1 MAEAIGIA
9 AAALQFLGTTKA
21 CLSAFQDFQQNTP
34 EAHRVLK
41 LRLETEAMRFREWCE
56 LFDIQATATTEAGDI
71 EALQERLHHLLRFD
85 NENVAALIVNAI
97 KDMERIFKKAREKF
111 SPIED
116 DDRKLLS
123 IAQKPSVKRERQRFF
138 TRVFHSR
145 NKSIRQSGEKTA
157 IGVSESSPSLRS
169 RASSVYLGAKWLALD
184 KKAFTSMLDDI
195 TAVNNC
201 LNTFLSESSRATIRR
216 RVQADLLQNNQ
227 LETLSVK
234 DGLPNFTEI
243 ERLAKIKEEVQ
254 TEKLIEDK
262 ESYEPSGNAG
272 DKAPNIFLAR
282 PGVFEITAFSGGP
295 LSLGPP
301 RSVSSLTGRP
311 VIIEWT
317 HCRTN
322 INLDHIYRRGN
333 ILQLLNDSNMFRKFN
348 TLPSRGVVI
357 DSKNDRIGLVFQI
370 PSALQGPIQEKTLL
384 DLIDSTPYPVGQRF
398 LLARALSVAVHNL
411 QLVGWLH
418 KSIRCDNIIFFDN
431 SQPRKLEN
439 SNDRMEVNGP
449 VNNKHGLLEFSMP
462 NRLPRDQVQTALKL
476 PDLYLLGW
484 NLSRP
489 DAPGESSQSIPT
501 KEYQF
506 KQVMSKLSSHPD
518 LLAEGDDKRIPRFRL
533 EYDIYSF
540 GLVLLQIGL
549 WRSLTFIRDRER
561 YASDDEFHR
570 LITGV
575 YCDRLLS
582 SMGEIYWRATKR
594 CLDNDFNVVE
604 TESSSTGAQ
613 SYHAKLSTAF
623 EKEVVSKLEGCH
635 A

>member
-56 LFDIQATATTEAGDI
+56 LFDIQVITTTEAGDL
-71 EALQERLHHLLRFD
+71 EALQEKLQNLVRFD

-97 KDMERIFKKAREKF
+97 KDMEHIFKKARGKL

-123 IAQKPSVKRERQRFF
+123 MTQKPSVKRERFF

-145 NKSIRQSGEKTA
+145 NKNIRKSHEKTT

-184 KKAFTSMLDDI
+184 KKSFTSMLDDI

-201 LNTFLSESSRATIRR
+201 LNTFLSESSRATIHR

-234 DGLPNFTEI
+234 NGLPNFTEV
-243 ERLAKIKEEVQ
+243 ERLARIKEEVQ
-254 TEKLIEDK
+254 TEKIIEDK
-262 ESYEPSGNAG
+262 ESYEPSTNAG
-272 DKAPNIFLAR
+272 DKTPNAFLTR

-398 LLARALSVAVHNL
+398 VLARALSIAVHNL

-439 SNDRMEVNGP
+439 SNGTAKSNDP
-449 VNNKHGLLEFSMP
+449 VDNKHRLPEFSMP
-462 NRLPRDQVQTALKL
+462 NRLPHDQIQTPLKL

-501 KEYQF
+501 REYKF

-518 LLAEGDDKRIPRFRL
+518 LLAEGDECIPRFRL

-561 YASDDEFHR
+561 YVSDDEFHK

-604 TESSSTGAQ
+604 TSSTGGQ
-613 SYHAKLSTAF
+613 SYHARLSAAF